1 MGQSDFQ
8 RPTLPS
14 LRNIIVL
21 YLNDPKENQS
31 YISVKV
37 LMAEGSWDAIFHPMI
52 LESIKP
58 LVLVIIFKFSPLLYM
73 DRKIE
78 KLQF

>member
-1 MGQSDFQ
+1 MGQSYFLCPALQ
-8 RPTLPS
+8 S

-21 YLNDPKENQS
+21 YLRDPKANQS
-31 YISVKV
+31 HISFKV
-37 LMAEGSWDAIFHPMI
+37 LMADGSWAAISNPMI

-58 LVLVIIFKFSPLLYM
+58 LVLIIIFKFYPLLYT
-73 DRKIE
+73 DRRIK

>member
-1 MGQSDFQ
+1 MGQSYFPFPFPQ
-8 RPTLPS
+8 S

-21 YLNDPKENQS
+21 SLCDPKENQS
-31 YISVKV
+31 HISFKV
-37 LMAEGSWDAIFHPMI
+37 LMAEGSWEAISNPMI

-58 LVLVIIFKFSPLLYM
+58 LVLIIIFTFSPLLYI
-73 DRKIE
+73 DTRIK